1 MVCEDTGWL
10 LELFRCMAIS
20 SEHSKKTSANPAL
33 SSLKQTGLLIKYWN
47 NNNKIINHLCLPS
60 AVYSIVKLSVVL
72 LHGQKK
78 WP

>member
-10 LELFRCMAIS
+10 LELFRCMATS
-20 SEHSKKTSANPAL
+20 SGHSKKTSANPAL

-47 NNNKIINHLCLPS
+47 NNNKITNHLCLPS
-60 AVYSIVKLSVVL
+60 AVSIVKLSVL
-72 LHGQKK
+72 LPHGQKK

>member
-1 MVCEDTGWL
+1 MVCEDTRWL

-20 SEHSKKTSANPAL
+20 SGHSKKTSANPAL

-60 AVYSIVKLSVVL
+60 AIVKLSVVL
-72 LHGQKK
+72 PHGQKK

>member
-20 SEHSKKTSANPAL
+20 SGHSKKTSANPAL

-72 LHGQKK
+72 PHGQKK